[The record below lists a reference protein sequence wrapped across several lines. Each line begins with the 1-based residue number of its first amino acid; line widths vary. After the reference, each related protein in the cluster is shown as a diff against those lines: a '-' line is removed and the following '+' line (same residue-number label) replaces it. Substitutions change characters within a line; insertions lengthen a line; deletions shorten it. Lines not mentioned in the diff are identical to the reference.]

1 MGFLT
6 KYFTLILLLFIAQYD
21 SSNSVTA
28 NFVQETDALLALKA
42 IFNDPFLN
50 KNWTGSLHC
59 YADYPS
65 QWYGIQ
71 CSHDDRV
78 TGISLQSMGLTGK
91 VSADAF
97 AYFPELTLISLNN
110 NSISGNV
117 VNLSSNRKMK
127 HIDLSGNRLY
137 GQISPSLL
145 SLDLLESLQLQDNSL
160 TGPIPE
166 FNQSSLKVF
175 NVSNNNLKGKI
186 PTTPVLQSFSSASY
200 YNNQGLCGPPA
211 ENPCNSSA
219 FSEKYTSNSDN
230 KDSSKRT
237 YKFATVFLIFDVIGL
252 VAVMLLFILY
262 YKRAKKLK
270 KMIKNMQKD
279 LKEAEAEV
287 EVEAEAEVEV
297 EAEAEAEERV
307 VAVEEKREEN
317 NNKKKLIFME
327 GVEAEFELNDLFKA
341 PAEGLGKGIFGNT
354 YKAKLEGYMG
364 IKSVVVKR
372 LRDLKPLSNEE
383 FTKQVNMIH
392 AHHNHPNLLPLLAY
406 YYSKDEKLLVYKY
419 AENGNLFN
427 RIHGE
432 KSSKDRIA
440 FTWSSRLSVARGV
453 ARALEYLHINISG
466 MIPHGNLKSTNIL
479 LDEHETV
486 VVSDYGL
493 SSLVA
498 LPIAS
503 QRMVS
508 YKSPE
513 YQSNKRVSRKS
524 DVWSYGCLLLEL
536 LTSRV
541 SVHSAP
547 PGINGVDLSTWV
559 HRAVREEWTAEIFDP
574 EISKHRR
581 ACHGMLKLLQIA
593 LRCCDKSPEKRPE
606 MTEVVRV
613 VENIKVVEESEDE
626 EDLSGDPSLTDDS
639 LSITAPA
646 MVAGDQRL

>member
-1 MGFLT
+1 M
-6 KYFTLILLLFIAQYD
+6 
-21 SSNSVTA
+21 
-28 NFVQETDALLALKA
+28 
-42 IFNDPFLN
+42 
-50 KNWTGSLHC
+50 
-59 YADYPS
+59 
-65 QWYGIQ
+65 
-71 CSHDDRV
+71 
-78 TGISLQSMGLTGK
+78 
-91 VSADAF
+91 
-97 AYFPELTLISLNN
+97 
-110 NSISGNV
+110 
-117 VNLSSNRKMK
+117 
-127 HIDLSGNRLY
+127 
-137 GQISPSLL
+137 
-145 SLDLLESLQLQDNSL
+145 
-160 TGPIPE
+160 
-166 FNQSSLKVF
+166 
-175 NVSNNNLKGKI
+175 
-186 PTTPVLQSFSSASY
+186 
-200 YNNQGLCGPPA
+200 
-211 ENPCNSSA
+211 
-219 FSEKYTSNSDN
+219 
-230 KDSSKRT
+230 
-237 YKFATVFLIFDVIGL
+237 FLIFDFVGL

-262 YKRAKKLK
+262 YKKAKKLK
-270 KMIKNMQKD
+270 EMIKNMQKD
-279 LKEAEAEV
+279 LKEDGEEA
-287 EVEAEAEVEV
+287 

-307 VAVEEKREEN
+307 VVVEEKREEN
-317 NNKKKLIFME
+317 NKKKLIFMG

-364 IKSVVVKR
+364 VKSVVVKR

-392 AHHNHPNLLPLLAY
+392 EHHNHPNLLPLLAY

-432 KSSKDRIA
+432 KSSKDRIP
-440 FTWSSRLSVARGV
+440 FRWSSRLSVARDV
-453 ARALEYLHINISG
+453 ARALEYLHINIG
-466 MIPHGNLKSTNIL
+466 GIVPHGNLKSTNIL

-574 EISKHRR
+574 EISKQRH

-593 LRCCDKSPEKRPE
+593 LHCCDKSPEKRPK

-613 VENIKVVEESEDE
+613 VENIKVVDESED
-626 EDLSGDPSLTDDS
+626 EDLSGDPSDDS

>member
-6 KYFTLILLLFIAQYD
+6 KYFTLIILLFVAQYD
-21 SSNSVTA
+21 PSNSMSQS
-28 NFVQETDALLALKA
+28 FVQEMDALLALKA

-50 KNWTGSLHC
+50 KNWTG
-59 YADYPS
+59 APS
-65 QWYGIQ
+65 HWYGIQ
-71 CSHDDRV
+71 CSHDDHV

-91 VSADAF
+91 VSADGF
-97 AYFPELTLISLNN
+97 AYFPELTFIILNN

-117 VNLSSNRKMK
+117 VNLSSSHKLK

-137 GQISPSLL
+137 GQISPSLM

-175 NVSNNNLKGKI
+175 NVSNNNLEGKI
-186 PTTPVLQSFSSASY
+186 PTTPVLQSFSSVSY
-200 YNNQGLCGPPA
+200 SNNHELCGPPS
-211 ENPCNSSA
+211 ENPCSSSA

-237 YKFATVFLIFDVIGL
+237 YKFATMFLIFDVIGL
-252 VAVMLLFILY
+252 VAVLLLFILY

-279 LKEAEAEV
+279 LKEDGEEA
-287 EVEAEAEVEV
+287 

-307 VAVEEKREEN
+307 VVVEEKREEN
-317 NNKKKLIFME
+317 NKKKLIFMG

-364 IKSVVVKR
+364 VKSVVVKR

-383 FTKQVNMIH
+383 FTKQLNMIH

-406 YYSKDEKLLVYKY
+406 YYSKDEKLLVYRY
-419 AENGNLFN
+419 AENGSLFN

-440 FTWSSRLSVARGV
+440 FRWGSRLSVARGV

-466 MIPHGNLKSTNIL
+466 MVPHGNLKSTNIL
-479 LDEHETV
+479 LDEHETA

-574 EISKHRR
+574 EISKQRS
-581 ACHGMLKLLQIA
+581 ACPGMLKLLQIA

-613 VENIKVVEESEDE
+613 VENIKVVDESEDD

>member
-1 MGFLT
+1 
-6 KYFTLILLLFIAQYD
+6 
-21 SSNSVTA
+21 
-28 NFVQETDALLALKA
+28 
-42 IFNDPFLN
+42 
-50 KNWTGSLHC
+50 
-59 YADYPS
+59 
-65 QWYGIQ
+65 
-71 CSHDDRV
+71 
-78 TGISLQSMGLTGK
+78 
-91 VSADAF
+91 
-97 AYFPELTLISLNN
+97 
-110 NSISGNV
+110 
-117 VNLSSNRKMK
+117 
-127 HIDLSGNRLY
+127 
-137 GQISPSLL
+137 
-145 SLDLLESLQLQDNSL
+145 
-160 TGPIPE
+160 
-166 FNQSSLKVF
+166 
-175 NVSNNNLKGKI
+175 
-186 PTTPVLQSFSSASY
+186 
-200 YNNQGLCGPPA
+200 
-211 ENPCNSSA
+211 
-219 FSEKYTSNSDN
+219 
-230 KDSSKRT
+230 
-237 YKFATVFLIFDVIGL
+237 
-252 VAVMLLFILY
+252 MLLVILY
-262 YKRAKKLK
+262 YKKAKKLK
-270 KMIKNMQKD
+270 EMIKNMQKD
-279 LKEAEAEV
+279 LKEDGEEA
-287 EVEAEAEVEV
+287 
-297 EAEAEAEERV
+297 EAEAEAEEIV
-307 VAVEEKREEN
+307 VVVEEKREEN
-317 NNKKKLIFME
+317 NKKKLIFMG

-364 IKSVVVKR
+364 VKSVVVKR

-392 AHHNHPNLLPLLAY
+392 EHHNHPNLLPLLAY

-427 RIHGE
+427 RIHVLVSKSAGE
-432 KSSKDRIA
+432 KSSKDRIP
-440 FTWSSRLSVARGV
+440 FRWSSRLSVARDV
-453 ARALEYLHINISG
+453 ARALEYIHINIG
-466 MIPHGNLKSTNIL
+466 GIVPHGNLKSTNIL

-574 EISKHRR
+574 EISKQRH

-593 LRCCDKSPEKRPE
+593 LHCCDKSPVKRPE

-613 VENIKVVEESEDE
+613 VENIKVVDESED
-626 EDLSGDPSLTDDS
+626 EDLSGDPSDDS